1 MQKCSSNVRKGEIKL
16 HRRQSEESDG
26 SPYSYRVYG
35 TNDNNGLKRA
45 GRLKVSIKK
54 IKKKTIKERYELKL
68 KMMKRACGKGS
79 VNLRISE
86 ALCFLI
92 IKNNY

>member
-26 SPYSYRVYG
+26 SRYSCRVYG
-35 TNDNNGLKRA
+35 THNDNNGLKRA

-54 IKKKTIKERYELKL
+54 KTIKKRYELKL